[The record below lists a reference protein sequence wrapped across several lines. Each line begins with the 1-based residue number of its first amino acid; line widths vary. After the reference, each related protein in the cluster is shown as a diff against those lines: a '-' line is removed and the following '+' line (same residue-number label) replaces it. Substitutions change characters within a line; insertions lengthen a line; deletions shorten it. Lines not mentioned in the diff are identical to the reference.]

1 MTKWATSTVVLL
13 IVLGGCVAHPVSPA
27 RTYSTY
33 EGKAR
38 TTASSARSSVATA
51 RLLAETARDGK
62 TFGGY
67 AGMLASESEDELSST
82 IGTFDSIQPPN
93 AQSEELRD
101 ELDSLMQ
108 DALTTV
114 TDVRIAARRG
124 NFGELARFVEDLERS
139 ERALTDWLEAHG
151 AKG

>member
-1 MTKWATSTVVLL
+1 
-13 IVLGGCVAHPVSPA
+13 
-27 RTYSTY
+27 
-33 EGKAR
+33 
-38 TTASSARSSVATA
+38 
-51 RLLAETARDGK
+51 
-62 TFGGY
+62 
-67 AGMLASESEDELSST
+67 
-82 IGTFDSIQPPN
+82 
-93 AQSEELRD
+93 
-101 ELDSLMQ
+101 MQ

>member
-13 IVLGGCVAHPVSPA
+13 IILGGCVAHPVSPA
-27 RTYSTY
+27 RTYSAY

-38 TTASSARSSVATA
+38 TTASSARSSIATA
-51 RLLAETARDGK
+51 RLLAETARDGE

-93 AQSEELRD
+93 ARSEELRD

-108 DALTTV
+108 EALRTV
-114 TDVRIAARRG
+114 TGVRIAARRS
-124 NFGELARFVEDLERS
+124 NFDQLARFVDDLARS
-139 ERALTDWLEAHG
+139 EKALTDWLQAHG
-151 AKG
+151 AED